1 MSYENTISGL
11 HCVASPVAMKI
22 TPPIVP
28 FWKVMAL
35 ALSAM
40 QIGPNIAIAAGYQL
54 TYSGLGSWVAFF
66 CAAMLSMMVAIVL
79 GRFASIYSVT
89 ATILSFAQRTLPRWP
104 IAIIATC
111 ILFGYIVG
119 PAIAITGS
127 TIYLASLANSFGLA
141 QAGSVVSECV
151 ITVAVSLFIGI
162 CAYRGVELSSK
173 VSIALGVICLP
184 LAVGITI
191 AAANSFG
198 FDVRSELTTSGLTI
212 HSLPRGVFVAMAFF
226 AGFDC
231 VAALA
236 SETANPKRDVARTLK
251 WTVGLCGSAVVIGA
265 LLQAPALMANVNAL
279 NAGESPTKILA
290 IAAGFPS
297 IALMSDVVLAMTTV
311 SGLIAWFNAAAIIV
325 ATAANDGFLPRKLGV
340 LDAKSGTPQRA
351 IILLTLISTVLPTI
365 IFAWTKSAPII
376 ASLYM
381 SNFIVLIW
389 LIPYGLICAAA
400 IWGAQSSSHPFSI
413 RVSAVIGLVMTLST
427 VVAQLIFPIDHIS
440 AIVNLAGMLIVGFGT
455 ILFFRIQRKIEIGN
469 SNLT

>member
-1 MSYENTISGL
+1 LEGNGIGIERHANWSKYCDRSWLSTHLLRLGFLGCLFLRSNAQYDGRNGARTICKHL
-11 HCVASPVAMKI
+11 
-22 TPPIVP
+22 
-28 FWKVMAL
+28 
-35 ALSAM
+35 
-40 QIGPNIAIAAGYQL
+40 
-54 TYSGLGSWVAFF
+54 F
-66 CAAMLSMMVAIVL
+66 CNSDYPLLCATD
-79 GRFASIYSVT
+79 FAK
-89 ATILSFAQRTLPRWP
+89 
-104 IAIIATC
+104 IIASC
-111 ILFGYIVG
+111 ILFGYVVG

-173 VSIALGVICLP
+173 VSIVLGVICLP

-279 NAGESPTKILA
+279 DAGESPTKILA
-290 IAAGFPS
+290 NAAGFPS

-400 IWGAQSSSHPFSI
+400 IWGTKSSSHPFAI
-413 RVSAVIGLVMTLST
+413 RVSAVIGLIMILST
-427 VVAQLIFPIDHIS
+427 VVAQLVFCNRKFRRNAYRWTWYDFVFPHSTQNRNWKFKSD
-440 AIVNLAGMLIVGFGT
+440 LILSFCSPDV
-455 ILFFRIQRKIEIGN
+455 L
-469 SNLT
+469 S